1 MAHCGLDF
9 GTSNSAVAVARN
21 GRARLIALESGGES
35 GTESRV
41 LPSALFFDDEATET
55 VIGGEAMAR
64 YLDGVEGRLMRSLKS
79 ILGTELMDDATL
91 VHGHSVAFTDILA
104 GFLRQMKARAEAVLD
119 RELDQV
125 VHGRPVHF
133 HDRNKVAD
141 EAAAATLERVAK
153 AAGFREVVFQFE
165 PIAAAAAFEET
176 LDAETLVL
184 VADIGGGT
192 SDFSV
197 ARLDPRRGGDA
208 DRSGDILAA
217 GGIRLGGTDLDRLLS
232 LKTVMPHLGHG
243 ADLGRTGLKTPN
255 WIYQKLATWAE
266 INHLYT
272 PETARDIAWLAARS
286 EGDARIARLV
296 RVFEGRHGHRLAAEV
311 ETAKVGLSDVG
322 TTAIAARYAGFERPL
337 PVSRGVLER
346 AVAGAMARLTRAAG
360 DCVSQ
365 AGLAPADIAVV
376 MFTGG
381 TTYMPLVRQAIAA
394 AVPDA
399 QPLAFDQMGAVASG
413 LAISAERLFG

>member
-21 GRARLIALESGGES
+21 GRARLIALEASREA
-35 GTESRV
+35 GTQSRV

-55 VIGGEAMAR
+55 VIGGEAMTR

-79 ILGTELMDDATL
+79 ILGTDLMDDATQ
-91 VHGHSVAFTDILA
+91 VHGHRVAFTDILL
-104 GFLRQMKARAEAVLD
+104 GFLKQMKARAEAALD
-119 RELDQV
+119 RPLDQV

-133 HDRNKVAD
+133 HDRNPGAD
-141 EAAAATLERVAK
+141 AAAAATLERVARE
-153 AAGFREVVFQFE
+153 AGFRDVVFQYE
-165 PIAAAAAFEET
+165 PIVAAAAFEET
-176 LDAETLVL
+176 LTGETLVL

-197 ARLDPRRGGDA
+197 ARLDPRRGGEA
-208 DRSGDILAA
+208 DRTGDILAA

-232 LKTVMPHLGHG
+232 LETVMPHLGHG
-243 ADLGRTGLKTPN
+243 ADLGRSGLKTPN

-266 INHLYT
+266 INHLHT
-272 PETARDIAWLAARS
+272 AETARDVAWLAARS
-286 EGDARIARLV
+286 EGDPRIARLV

-311 ETAKVGLSDVG
+311 EAAKVALSDTD
-322 TTAIAARYAGFERPL
+322 TTTIQARYAGFERPL
-337 PVSRGVLER
+337 DVDRSDLER
-346 AVAGAMARLTRAAG
+346 ATAEAMARLTAAAA
-360 DCVSQ
+360 DCVTR

-381 TTYMPLVRQAIAA
+381 TTYMPLVRRAIAA
-394 AVPDA
+394 AVPA
-399 QPLAFDQMGAVASG
+399 ARPLAFDQMGAVARG